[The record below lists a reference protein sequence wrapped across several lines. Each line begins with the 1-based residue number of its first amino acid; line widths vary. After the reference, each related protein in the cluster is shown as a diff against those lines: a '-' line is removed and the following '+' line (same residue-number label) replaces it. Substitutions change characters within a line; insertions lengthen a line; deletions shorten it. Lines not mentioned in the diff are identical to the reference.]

1 MAITSKVKQEPIFI
15 QIGNEK
21 IELKGVEL
29 EAFLEQRAK
38 DQAEAELIKTQQ
50 EAQKELKIS
59 AYKKLGLTDEE
70 INAII

>member
-1 MAITSKVKQEPIFI
+1 MATTNKIM
-15 QIGNEK
+15 IGIDDQV
-21 IELKGVEL
+21 IELKGEEL
-29 EAFLEQRAK
+29 KLFLIEREKINAEIAEQKAK
-38 DQAEAELIKTQQ
+38 Q

>member
-1 MAITSKVKQEPIFI
+1 MVKIKDEPIFFGEDDKI
-15 QIGNEK
+15 
-21 IELKGVEL
+21 IELTGKEK

-38 DQAEAELIKTQQ
+38 DQAEEQKMKNAQ
-50 EAQKELKIS
+50 EAHKELKIS

>member
-1 MAITSKVKQEPIFI
+1 MATTNKIFI
-15 QIGNEK
+15 GVDDDR
-21 IELKGVEL
+21 VEL
-29 EAFLEQRAK
+29 TGADKEAFVKEREK
-38 DQAEAELIKTQQ
+38 EQAEFNAILLQQ

>member
-1 MAITSKVKQEPIFI
+1 MAKEKITI
-15 QIGNEK
+15 QIGDEV
-21 IELKGVEL
+21 IELKGIEL

-38 DQAEAELIKTQQ
+38 DQAEEQARKDIQ

-70 INAII
+70 IAAII